1 MNVVKEEFQLLKD
14 TSNFLD
20 FPPAELKSILVE
32 KGPAQIYAYLKLQE
46 RRIEHF
52 TKSTVF
58 ELITNPKP
66 SVRIH
71 LVVYPEYSFPVSFNR
86 PTKGIVVN
94 LSAFGTDDIS
104 RVDPRN
110 IYACLVYG
118 FSFYSLTSKVDASPI
133 SSSII
138 NYWLSVFVKVFGKKF
153 GLLGIYAREI
163 NKLKFLISCYV
174 LTSFFGIGKQKV
186 YTLASSASF
195 FDYKPIIDDLD
206 KFDFSNIE
214 DFVTSISSLKV
225 MPGINKWSFTAAF
238 VRHLSTNFIPGLED
252 VSRFVSSIITSSLKG
267 SNIIPTFISTYNEE
281 EYNKILRFGQQ
292 MIFKG
297 A

>member
-1 MNVVKEEFQLLKD
+1 MNVVKEEFKLLKGQ
-14 TSNFLD
+14 TNFLD
-20 FPPAELKSILVE
+20 LPPAELKNILVE
-32 KGPAQIYAYLKLQE
+32 KGSAQIYAVLKLQE

-52 TKSTVF
+52 TKGTIF

-94 LSAFGTDDIS
+94 LSAFGYDDIS

-118 FSFYSLTSKVDASPI
+118 FSFYSLTSKIDAYPV

-138 NYWLSVFVKVFGKKF
+138 NYLLSVFVKMFGKKF
-153 GLLGIYAREI
+153 GLQGIYAREI
-163 NKLKFLISCYV
+163 NKMKFLIACYIF
-174 LTSFFGIGKQKV
+174 TSFFGIGKQKA
-186 YTLASSASF
+186 YILASSASF
-195 FDYKPIIDDLD
+195 FDYKPIVDDLD
-206 KFDFSNIE
+206 RFDFSNIE
-214 DFVTSISSLKV
+214 DFITSLSSLKV
-225 MPGINKWSFTAAF
+225 MPGINKYSFTTTFIKHFQLNF
-238 VRHLSTNFIPGLED
+238 VPGLED
-252 VSRFVSSIITSSLKG
+252 VSRFVSSIITASLKG
-267 SNIIPTFISTYNEE
+267 SGIVPTFISQYNEE
-281 EYNKILRFGQQ
+281 EFGKIVKFGQQ

>member
-1 MNVVKEEFQLLKD
+1 MNVVKEEFQLLKE

-20 FPPAELKSILVE
+20 FPLAELKSILVE
-32 KGPAQIYAYLKLQE
+32 KGPAQVYAVLKLQE
-46 RRIEHF
+46 RRIDHF
-52 TKSTVF
+52 SKSTIF
-58 ELITNPKP
+58 ELIDNPRTREK
-66 SVRIH
+66 IH
-71 LVVYPEYSFPVSFNR
+71 VVVYPEYSLPVSFNR
-86 PTKGIVVN
+86 PTKGIVLN
-94 LSAFGTDDIS
+94 LSAFETDDIS

-138 NYWLSVFVKVFGKKF
+138 NYWLSVFVKMFGKKF

-163 NKLKFLISCYV
+163 NKLKFLISCYI

-186 YTLASSASF
+186 YTLASSSSF
-195 FDYKPIIDDLD
+195 FDYKPIINDLD
-206 KFDFSNIE
+206 RFDFSNIE
-214 DFVTSISSLKV
+214 DFVTSLSFLKV
-225 MPGINKWSFTAAF
+225 MPGINKYSFT
-238 VRHLSTNFIPGLED
+238 STFIKHFQFNFIPSLED

-267 SNIIPTFISTYNEE
+267 SGIIPTFISSYNEDE
-281 EYNKILRFGQQ
+281 FSKIVKFGQQ